1 VALAILF
8 FLGAISAEA
17 ETIDELQKQIGSKND
32 EIRRLEEEAAKF
44 RKEIGVSQERQK
56 TLKAELTRIDNL
68 LAGLRRDI
76 AITQQKIERASLEI
90 VAFSIEISEKEDS
103 IKTLRSGI
111 AGLIESL
118 RERSV
123 ESPLFIFVKY
133 WRLSDFFSQLESIE
147 IVSDRIFGFLTEVKE
162 RATERKDRQD
172 TREWHAVLVFAGN
185 LGFAV
190 AFPIVAGVA
199 GGAYLD
205 RRFSSAPILTLSF
218 MFLGVVVGFW
228 SIIRLVRTK

>member
-1 VALAILF
+1 MKRFFRANSFYIGGMALAILF

-17 ETIDELQKQIGSKND
+17 ETIDELQKQIGSKNT

-56 TLKAELTRIDNL
+56 TLKAELARIDTL

-90 VAFSIEISEKEDS
+90 MALTIEIGVKEDS

-147 IVSDRIFGFLTEVKE
+147 IVSDRIFGFLTEVKRIKE
-162 RATERKDRQD
+162 ELEVKKAAAENKKK
-172 TREWHAVLVFAGN
+172 E
-185 LGFAV
+185 
-190 AFPIVAGVA
+190 
-199 GGAYLD
+199 
-205 RRFSSAPILTLSF
+205 LSD
-218 MFLGVVVGFW
+218 LA
-228 SIIRLVRTK
+228 